1 VGDGGEETVVEW
13 VVLQACFCSM
23 TRVESGDFGSMNKVA
38 CGVYMTVYA
47 SLSLLSRIFAV
58 RDTWTVCG
66 MIHASLC
73 IYLPTG
79 YE

>member
-1 VGDGGEETVVEW
+1 MGDGGEETVVEW

-47 SLSLLSRIFAV
+47 SLSLLSKNIRSARYV
-58 RDTWTVCG
+58 DCMWYDTCF
-66 MIHASLC
+66 SL
-73 IYLPTG
+73 YLSA
-79 YE
+79 YWI